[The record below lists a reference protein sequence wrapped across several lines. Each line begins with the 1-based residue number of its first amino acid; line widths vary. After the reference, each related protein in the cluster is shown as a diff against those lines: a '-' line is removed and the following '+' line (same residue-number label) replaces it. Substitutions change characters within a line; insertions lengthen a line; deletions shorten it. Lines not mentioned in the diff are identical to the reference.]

1 MKPSLLA
8 YMTVLLLAA
17 CHASPPSAELVLL
30 NGKIITLEETQP
42 EVEAL
47 AAAGDTI
54 LALGKNDE
62 IRKFIGARTRVID
75 LQGKFAMPG
84 FIEGHAHLVGL
95 GQAQTI
101 LKLSRVKDW
110 QEVAEMVKAAAEKLP
125 AGTWI
130 IGRGWHQEKFERM
143 PEPNVDG
150 YPTHD
155 LISAVSPNHPV
166 LLRHASGHLLFA
178 NKKAMELAR
187 ISKETPSPVG
197 GTIWR
202 DRNGNAIGIFQET
215 AQSLIEQAYQA
226 DLARRTPAEIDS
238 AERQAIRLAIAEAL
252 SKGVTSFQD
261 AGSSF
266 ETIDRLKDM
275 ADKGELPIRLWVM
288 VSARETK
295 LAERLPQYR
304 LIGYAKHHL
313 TVRAIKEYMDGALGS
328 HGAWLLQ
335 PYSDL
340 PSSTGQAV
348 RSIEEIRATAALAL
362 KNGFQLCTHAI
373 GDRANREVL
382 NIYEQTFGQ
391 NGQNLRWRIEHAQHL
406 DEADIPRFAKLGVIA
421 SMQAVHATSD
431 APFVLKRLSELR
443 AQAGAYVWKKLL
455 QTGAVVSNG
464 TDAPVEDINPI
475 ACFYAAVT
483 RKLKDGSV
491 FFGDQAMTRL
501 EALRSYTLAPAYA
514 AFEEH
519 LKGSLKVGKLAD
531 VVVLSKNLLTIPDE
545 EILSTKVL
553 CTIVGGKV
561 VYENGLQ

>member
-1 MKPSLLA
+1 M
-8 YMTVLLLAA
+8 
-17 CHASPPSAELVLL
+17 AELVLL
-30 NGKIITLEETQP
+30 NGNIITLEEAMP
-42 EVEAL
+42 KVEAL

-54 LALGKNDE
+54 LALGSNE
-62 IRKFIGARTRVID
+62 SIRKYIGPNTRVLD

-95 GQAQTI
+95 GQAQRI
-101 LKLSRVKDW
+101 LKLGKVKDW
-110 QEVAEMVKAAAEKLP
+110 QEVAERVKAAAEALP
-125 AGTWI
+125 KGTWI
-130 IGRGWHQEKFERM
+130 VGRGWHQEKFEKV

-155 LISAVSPNHPV
+155 LISAVSPDHPV

-178 NKKAMELAR
+178 NQKAMELAG
-187 ISKETPSPVG
+187 ITKETPNPAG

-215 AQSLIEQAYQA
+215 AQSLIERAYQA
-226 DLARRTPAEIDS
+226 DLARRTPAEVDS
-238 AERQAIRLAIAEAL
+238 AERLAIRLAIKEAL

-266 ETIDRLKDM
+266 ETIDRLKAM
-275 ADKGELPIRLWVM
+275 AEKGELLMRLWVM
-288 VSARETK
+288 VSAREPQ
-295 LAERLPQYR
+295 LQERLPQYR
-304 LIGYAKHHL
+304 LIGYANNRL

-348 RSIEEIRATAALAL
+348 RTVEEIQATAALAL
-362 KNGFQLCTHAI
+362 KHNFQLCTHAI

-391 NGQNLRWRIEHAQHL
+391 NGHNLRWRIEHAQHL
-406 DEADIPRFAKLGVIA
+406 DEADIPRFAALGVIA

-431 APFVLKRLSELR
+431 APFVLKRLSAWR
-443 AQAGAYVWKKLL
+443 ARTGAYVWRKLL

-483 RKLKDGSV
+483 RKLSDGTV
-491 FFGDQAMTRL
+491 FFGEQAMTRL

-531 VVVLSKNLLTIPDE
+531 VVVLSKDLLTIPDD
-545 EILSTKVL
+545 EILSTEVL
-553 CTIVGGKV
+553 YTIVGGKV
-561 VYENGLQ
+561 VYEKVQQ